1 MAYEDEDYFIPLE
14 DQRVFGAGIKRKR
27 VQFVPSTEPNLIT
40 TASKPQQATPSSS
53 VGDTYLSIVLKRSK
67 SEPLGQDKGSKSDDK
82 KPGASSSDLT
92 EDHTARDDNSANHPN
107 PPVSTTV
114 TEAEPGNEPRSS
126 SQPAPDSNCEICHL
140 PLHTT
145 DTVTTHHSSIAHQVC
160 LEHSH
165 PPSHIDRTRSGLKYL
180 SSYGWDPDSRRG
192 LGARGE
198 GIRQPLKGKIK
209 NDTVGLGV
217 LETREAQKKRRE
229 RDPPPLNAKQVR
241 KREADGK
248 KKGER
253 LREMFYRNDDVEKY
267 LGGG

>member
-1 MAYEDEDYFIPLE
+1 MTYDEEEYFIPLE

-27 VQFVPSTEPNLIT
+27 VQFVPAVEPNLST
-40 TASKPQQATPSSS
+40 TTSKPDKAASSSS

-67 SEPLGQDKGSKSDDK
+67 SEPIEKNTDSTLDENKKHEVTPSDSRERATRTDSSNDKTS
-82 KPGASSSDLT
+82 PT
-92 EDHTARDDNSANHPN
+92 PETAPE
-107 PPVSTTV
+107 T
-114 TEAEPGNEPRSS
+114 RSS
-126 SQPAPDSNCEICHL
+126 SQSLPDSNCEICHL
-140 PLHTT
+140 PLRTT
-145 DTVTTHHSSIAHQVC
+145 SNLSPTAHHSSIAHQVC

-165 PPSHIDRTRSGLKYL
+165 PPSHIDRARSGLKYL

-217 LETREAQKKRRE
+217 SEALLATKKKGE
-229 RDPPPLNAKQVR
+229 RDPPPLNAKEVR
-241 KREADGK
+241 KREAEGR